1 MYCLLDLGIVEE
13 CCFNLG
19 DKLGKKNCVFCR
31 NGIVLNKVCFSCN
44 FCYGVVVDLI
54 DNRGEKVFKGR
65 FGRGL

>member
-1 MYCLLDLGIVEE
+1 MY
-13 CCFNLG
+13 
-19 DKLGKKNCVFCR
+19 R

-54 DNRGEKVFKGR
+54 DNGGEKVFKGR